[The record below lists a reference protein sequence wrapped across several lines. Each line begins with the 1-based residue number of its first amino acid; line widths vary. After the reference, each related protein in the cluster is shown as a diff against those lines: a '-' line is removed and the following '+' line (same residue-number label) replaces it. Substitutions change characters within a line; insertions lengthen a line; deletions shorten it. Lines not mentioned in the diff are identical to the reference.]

1 MQWPIY
7 IIHSMDKTK
16 LFGIT
21 HLWKRESV
29 VKIYGD
35 DAYKC
40 KLMFLTR
47 RQQPA
52 SALLLPSQFPY
63 LRMQLAHLQIISQVS
78 SILPLVTFSFE
89 VLH

>member
-1 MQWPIY
+1 
-7 IIHSMDKTK
+7 MDKTK
-16 LFGIT
+16 LFGVT

-35 DAYKC
+35 DAYKEGNN
-40 KLMFLTR
+40 
-47 RQQPA
+47 
-52 SALLLPSQFPY
+52 LPVLYSFHPNSPT